1 MVSAYKKK
9 NIYTSLFSL
18 SILGLMIATLVTP
31 WYDWDNTFSQRLFD
45 DTLNPSSGM
54 NSIATTTTLNQT
66 TIMYDLIGFRTITQR
81 SGSKAKVQ
89 SYKSHTVADMPSVA
103 AIFRV
108 CTAFILI
115 ALIVSLSV
123 SIIQLIFLNEYIR
136 NKFLFLVGM
145 SNFRF
150 ALLAASVLIV
160 ISTVIALLAF
170 LGISTAFKLEQSVC
184 SEGPCRDFSSSVTS
198 VFDDGAIKSVTRWGP
213 NAGWYITLASI
224 PLSVI
229 LLFFVANNRFP
240 MPAIDD
246 GASSGEAI

>member
-145 SNFRF
+145 SNFRIS
-150 ALLAASVLIV
+150 LISVSVLIIV
-160 ISTVIALLAF
+160 STVIAMLAL
-170 LGISTAFKLEQSVC
+170 LGISAAFKIDQPFC
-184 SEGPCRDFSSSVTS
+184 SEGPCRDFSSSVSS
-198 VFDDGAIKSVTRWGP
+198 VYDDGAVKSVTKWGP
-213 NAGWYITLASI
+213 DAGWYITLASI

-229 LLFFVANNRFP
+229 VLYCLAINKFP
-240 MPAIDD
+240 MPVIFEA
-246 GASSGEAI
+246 ASGEAL